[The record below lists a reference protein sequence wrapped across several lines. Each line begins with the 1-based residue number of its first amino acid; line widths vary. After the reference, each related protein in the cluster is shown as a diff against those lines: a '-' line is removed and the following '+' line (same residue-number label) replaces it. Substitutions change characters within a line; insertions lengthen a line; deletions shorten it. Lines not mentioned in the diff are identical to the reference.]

1 MSSAGMSSV
10 RSACSPCLR
19 ACTRARR
26 TRSSASPSCR
36 DCVSCCRA
44 RRENHVRKTTAQR
57 TRVTRDGGQ
66 ALVEFA
72 LVLPVLMIATFAI
85 LLTAEVGV
93 ARLSL
98 QHATAEAARAC
109 APERSRRAGE
119 AAAEAATT
127 AVADA
132 YAAALREAVAKK
144 RVMDIGRVIG
154 SAATN
159 DAARAA
165 AAEASAANGGSAIDD
180 VTLRCAD
187 RRVEVTILSSGA
199 SYRAG
204 FLAGECS
211 RR

>member
-1 MSSAGMSSV
+1 MDAV
-10 RSACSPCLR
+10 RDDR
-19 ACTRARR
+19 
-26 TRSSASPSCR
+26 
-36 DCVSCCRA
+36 
-44 RRENHVRKTTAQR
+44 
-57 TRVTRDGGQ
+57 GQ
-66 ALVEFA
+66 AVLLAAFVIAIAAAVLIGLQLQQARAFA
-72 LVLPVLMIATFAI
+72 L
-85 LLTAEVGV
+85 
-93 ARLSL
+93 
-98 QHATAEAARAC
+98 
-109 APERSRRAGE
+109 ERSRRAGE

-204 FLAGECS
+204 FPAGECS